1 MKWCVGVAEY
11 RRDELAEMELT
22 ARGFEVHIPRKW
34 TRERTIRDNRFK
46 LTAEPL
52 IAPYFYVLFDP
63 ADSDQYSLVKR
74 QRGVSH
80 VLEIK
85 PEVPGTVPAS
95 IIAEHIERERAEKA
109 NTLATKAR
117 GRRDLQLTQSYVIT
131 RHELFKGTVGKLFAL
146 SGGLAYLDCS
156 RMTVVVPEADI
167 APVTPPEPVA
177 SKVAA

>member
-1 MKWCVGVAEY
+1 MNWCVGVAEH
-11 RRDELAEMELT
+11 RRDELAELELD
-22 ARGFEVHIPRKW
+22 ARGFEVHVPRKW

-63 ADSDQYSLVKR
+63 KDQDQYSLVLR

-80 VLEIK
+80 VLESK
-85 PEVPGTVPAS
+85 PGLPGIVPAT
-95 IIAEHIERERAEKA
+95 IIAEHKERERAEKA

-117 GRRDLQLTQSYVIT
+117 GRRDLHLTQSYVIT

-146 SGGLAYLDCS
+146 SGGLAYLDCA
-156 RMTVVVPEADI
+156 RMTVIVPEADI
-167 APVTPPEPVA
+167 APVMPPEPA
-177 SKVAA
+177 KAAA